1 VRYFVAAKREQ
12 INEASVATQEL
23 ALTKTCGFYKRTN
36 QKKLNY
42 NSSLSSS
49 VFFLN
54 IFKDQ
59 TKTTYYPIF
68 RGGRPNHTIQ
78 IIK

>member
-1 VRYFVAAKREQ
+1 
-12 INEASVATQEL
+12 
-23 ALTKTCGFYKRTN
+23 
-36 QKKLNY
+36 
-42 NSSLSSS
+42 
-49 VFFLN
+49 LN

-78 IIK
+78 IIKWELHEDMQHV